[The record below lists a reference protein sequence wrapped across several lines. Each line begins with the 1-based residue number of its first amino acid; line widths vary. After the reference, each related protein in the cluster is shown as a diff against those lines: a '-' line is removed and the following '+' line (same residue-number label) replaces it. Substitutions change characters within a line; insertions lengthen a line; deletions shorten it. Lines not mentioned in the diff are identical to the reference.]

1 MFFWSHI
8 PSSYSPITTKF
19 LQKIAHVHFILSLFS
34 YSFLL
39 SSPATYQFTG
49 TVLVEISDDLQ
60 LAKL

>member
-1 MFFWSHI
+1 MA
-8 PSSYSPITTKF
+8 KF